1 MSADTS
7 DVLFVEVTARI
18 ATVTLNRPHARNAL
32 NAELRRT
39 IRSTMTS
46 IDADGDIDVIVLT
59 GADPAFCAGIDL
71 KELGAATESVT
82 GSGGLDISGDSRPFD
97 PVSTPVIGAI
107 NGAAITGGFEL
118 ALACDFLIASE
129 HARFADTHARVGI
142 QPGWGLTVELP
153 RAVGVRRAK
162 ELSSTGNFLD
172 ARTALEWGLVN
183 HVVAHSDLLAAAHA
197 LATDISGNDRAGV
210 RRVLLTYDE
219 GSRLTGADAARLEAQ
234 VSAEWIRSV
243 SGADVEAR
251 RLAVTERGRQ
261 QSER

>member
-1 MSADTS
+1 MSADTTE
-7 DVLFVEVTARI
+7 VLFVEVTDRI

-39 IRSTMTS
+39 IRSTMTA
-46 IDADGDIDVIVLT
+46 IDADDDIDVIILT

-71 KELGAATESVT
+71 KELGATSEAVT
-82 GSGGLDISGDSRPFD
+82 ASGGLDISGDSRPFD
-97 PVSTPVIGAI
+97 PISTPVIGAI
-107 NGAAITGGFEL
+107 NGVAITGGFEL

-153 RAVGVRRAK
+153 RAVGGRRAK
-162 ELSSTGNFLD
+162 ELSATGNFLN
-172 ARTALEWGLVN
+172 AQTALEWGLVN
-183 HVVAHSDLLAAAHA
+183 HVVAHADLLATAHA
-197 LATDISGNDRAGV
+197 LATDISGNDRDGV

-219 GSRLTGADAARLEAQ
+219 GARLTGAEAGKLEAR

-243 SGADVEAR
+243 SGGDVEAR
-251 RLAVTERGRQ
+251 RLAVTERGRRQ
-261 QSER
+261 TER